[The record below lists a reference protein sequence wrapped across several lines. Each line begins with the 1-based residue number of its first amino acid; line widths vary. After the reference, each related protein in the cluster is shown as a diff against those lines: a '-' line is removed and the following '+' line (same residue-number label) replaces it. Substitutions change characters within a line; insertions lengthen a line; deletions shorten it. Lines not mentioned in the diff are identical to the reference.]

1 MTDEFEPGVAVP
13 VASGVRRITA
23 PNGGPMTGPGTNTY
37 LVGERDVAVIDPGPD
52 DAGHLDAVA
61 EAAAGRARWILV
73 THNHPDHT
81 AGARSLA
88 RRLGLG
94 VHAHPT
100 PLAGIREE
108 GFTPDHH
115 LTDGQR
121 IAGEGLA
128 LRCLHTPGHSADHVC
143 FLLEDQGLLFA
154 GDHVMEGVTV
164 VIAPPDGDMAAYLE
178 SLRALQREPIEM
190 LAPAHGALLDR
201 PRQRLD
207 EIIAHRLAR
216 ESEIL
221 AMLAGQPRTVDGLTG
236 AIYPTLAEPMRTVA
250 SWQVTAHLFKLQAE
264 KKVTQGETDGVWQR
278 VA

>member
-13 VASGVRRITA
+13 VAPAVRRITA

-37 LVGERDVAVIDPGPD
+37 LVGERDVAVIDPGPN
-52 DAGHLDAVA
+52 DAGHLQAVA
-61 EAAAGRARWILV
+61 EAAGGRARWILV

-100 PLAGIREE
+100 PLAGIRDE
-108 GFTPDHH
+108 GFTADHH
-115 LTDGQR
+115 LADGQR

-164 VIAPPDGDMAAYLE
+164 VIAPPDGDMAAYLA
-178 SLRALQREPIEM
+178 SLQALRRERLQR
-190 LAPAHGALLDR
+190 LAPAHGGLLDE
-201 PRQRLD
+201 PDQRLAG
-207 EIIAHRLAR
+207 IIEHRLQR
-216 ESEIL
+216 EADIL
-221 AMLAGQPRTVDGLTG
+221 AALEARPADVMALTT
-236 AIYPTLAEPMRTVA
+236 AVYPTLGEPLRTVA
-250 SWQVTAHLFKLQAE
+250 SWQIQAHLDKLANE
-264 KKVTQGETDGVWQR
+264 RKVMQRDDNGIWQR

>member
-52 DAGHLDAVA
+52 DAGHLEAIA

-88 RRLGLG
+88 RRLRVG
-94 VHAHPT
+94 VYAHPA
-100 PLAGIREE
+100 PLTGIRER
-108 GFTPDHH
+108 GFAPDYH
-115 LTDGQR
+115 LADGQR
-121 IAGEGLA
+121 IEGDGLT

-143 FLLEDQGLLFA
+143 FLLENQGLLFA

-164 VIAPPDGDMAAYLE
+164 VIAPPDGDMAAYLA
-178 SLRALQREPIEM
+178 SLQALRREQLQR
-190 LAPAHGALLDR
+190 LAPAHGGLLDD
-201 PRQRLD
+201 PDQRLAG
-207 EIIAHRLAR
+207 IIAHRLQR
-216 ESEIL
+216 EADIL
-221 AMLAGQPRTVDGLTG
+221 AALEARPADVMALT
-236 AIYPTLAEPMRTVA
+236 AVVYPTLAEPLRTVA
-250 SWQVTAHLFKLQAE
+250 GWQIQAHLDKLANE
-264 KKVTQGETDGVWQR
+264 KRVMQRDDNGIWQR

>member
-1 MTDEFEPGVAVP
+1 MSDEFEPGVVAP
-13 VASGVRRITA
+13 VAPGVRRITA

-52 DAGHLDAVA
+52 DAGHLAAVA
-61 EAAAGRARWILV
+61 EAANGHARWILV

-88 RRLGLG
+88 RRLGVG
-94 VHAHPT
+94 VHAHPA
-100 PLAGIREE
+100 PLTGIRER

-115 LTDGQR
+115 LADGQY
-121 IAGEGLA
+121 IEGDGLT

-164 VIAPPDGDMAAYLE
+164 VIAPPDGDMAAYLA
-178 SLRALQREPIEM
+178 SLRALRRQHLRR
-190 LAPAHGALLDR
+190 LAPAHGGLLDD
-201 PRQRLD
+201 PDQRLAG
-207 EIIAHRLAR
+207 IIEHRLQR
-216 ESEIL
+216 EADIL
-221 AMLAGQPRTVDGLTG
+221 AALEDRPADVMALTT
-236 AIYPTLAEPMRTVA
+236 AVYPALGEPLRTVA
-250 SWQVTAHLFKLQAE
+250 GWQIQAHLDKLANE
-264 KKVTQGETDGVWQR
+264 KKVMQRDDNGTWQR